1 MSTIKNLDALF
12 SKLDAI
18 SENSASILTKGM
30 SKGAK
35 LIQGSA
41 KLLCP
46 VKEGKGGKLRE
57 SIRTR
62 TYAKDGVVES
72 TVYTN
77 KSYAAYV
84 EFGTGPRG
92 AASAK
97 ELPEGL
103 EIQYKNEGWWI
114 PVGDGEGEISQEDV
128 EKYGMFTLTYE
139 DKTFAYSQGQPAQP
153 FLYPAF
159 TSNKDKVVQ
168 VVANAVKKG
177 IKEAIKND

>member
-18 SENSASILTKGM
+18 SESSASILTKGM

-46 VKEGKGGKLRE
+46 VKEGSLRN
-57 SIRTR
+57 SIRTK
-62 TYAKDGVVES
+62 TSAKDGIVES
-72 TVYTN
+72 TIYTN
-77 KSYAAYV
+77 NSHAAFV

-168 VVANAVKKG
+168 VVANTIKKG